1 MRTVMFGVASHQL
14 ISLVLG
20 GGLGGLLGWHIL
32 RARAWYSLY
41 DDAPIG
47 MTRRQYVRRQ
57 RRIALLKTAFRAVLC
72 AAAGVLIAWSLSS
85 MIR

>member
-1 MRTVMFGVASHQL
+1 MMFGVAPPQL
-14 ISLVLG
+14 IPLLVG

-32 RARAWYSLY
+32 RARVWYSLY
-41 DDAPIG
+41 DEAPIG
-47 MTRRQYVRRQ
+47 MTRQQYVRRQ